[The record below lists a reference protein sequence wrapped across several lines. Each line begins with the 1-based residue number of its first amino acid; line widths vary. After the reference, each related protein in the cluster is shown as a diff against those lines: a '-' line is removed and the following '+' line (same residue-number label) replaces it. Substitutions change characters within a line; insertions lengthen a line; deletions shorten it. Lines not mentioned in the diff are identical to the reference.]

1 MSVPQALGR
10 YQVTGTLGEGAMG
23 VVYKGFDP
31 GIGRV
36 VALKTIRRHLMD
48 GADAGEAALARFRN
62 EARAAGRLLHP
73 GIVAVYDFGED
84 TEVAFIAMEFV
95 EGRSLGRV
103 LGGGLRFGDDDIL
116 SIMGQLLEAL
126 DHAHANGV
134 WHRDIK
140 PANLILANDGRL
152 KIADF
157 GIARIESVALTQV
170 TSVVGTPGYMAPEQ
184 FMGKGVDR
192 RADIYAAGVVF
203 YQLLTG
209 KAPFSGSPEALM
221 YRVVH
226 EAPVLPSQLPDVGR
240 DRSFDDVIAK
250 ALAKDPND
258 RFDSALAFRQA
269 MVQAAGRL
277 PQATLSDD
285 TLINVR
291 RVPTR
296 AAVPLPAPSSA
307 SASASASLG
316 TQWDRAVLTHVE
328 TSLAQH
334 LGPMASVLVKRAARE
349 CHDVPSLVQKLADQV
364 SSPTARAAFVA
375 QLQSTRGTGG
385 GTRGTAGSG
394 GSGGSVGATRP
405 PTAAPAPPTSGSTII
420 TDDLTAA
427 CVKVLA
433 GYIGPIAA
441 VVVKRTAAKV
451 RGRDAFFAALAES
464 VPDQAA
470 RSRLLA
476 ELAKLKG

>member
-1 MSVPQALGR
+1 MNVPAALGR

-31 GIGRV
+31 GIGRD
-36 VALKTIRRHLMD
+36 VALKTIRRHLMS

-84 TEVAFIAMEFV
+84 DEVAFIAMEYV

-116 SIMGQLLEAL
+116 SVMSQLLEAL

-157 GIARIESVALTQV
+157 GIARIESMALTQV

-192 RADIYAAGVVF
+192 RVDIYAAGVVF

-209 KAPFSGSPEALM
+209 KAPFTGSPEALM
-221 YRVVH
+221 YRVVN
-226 EAPVLPSQLPDVGR
+226 EPPVLPSQVPDVGR

-258 RFDSALAFRQA
+258 RYDNALAFRQA
-269 MVQAAGRL
+269 LVQAAGRL

-285 TLINVR
+285 TLISVR
-291 RVPTR
+291 RVPTP
-296 AAVPLPAPSSA
+296 AVVPAPPPSSA
-307 SASASASLG
+307 SASASAGLG
-316 TQWDRAVLTHVE
+316 TQWDRAVLTQVE

-334 LGPMASVLVKRAARE
+334 LGPMASVLVKRASRE
-349 CHDVPSLVQKLADQV
+349 CHDLPSLVHRLAEQV
-364 SSPTARAAFVA
+364 TSPAARDAFLA
-375 QLQSTRGTGG
+375 QLHATRGTGS
-385 GTRGTAGSG
+385 GTRSAPAGT
-394 GSGGSVGATRP
+394 TRP
-405 PTAAPAPPTSGSTII
+405 PAAGPAAPPATGGATLVS
-420 TDDLTAA
+420 DELVAA
-427 CVKVLA
+427 SVKVLA
-433 GYIGPIAA
+433 QHIGPIAA

-451 RGRDAFFAALAES
+451 RGRDAYFAALAES
-464 VPDQAA
+464 VPEGDG
-470 RSRLLA
+470 RTKLLA
-476 ELAKLKG
+476 ELAKLKT

>member
-1 MSVPQALGR
+1 MTVPSALGR

-31 GIGRV
+31 GIGRD

-48 GADAGEAALARFRN
+48 GADSGESALARFRN

-84 TEVAFIAMEFV
+84 AEVAFIAMEYV

-103 LGGGLRFGDDDIL
+103 LGGGLRFGDEDIL

-140 PANLILANDGRL
+140 PGNLILANDGRL

-157 GIARIESVALTQV
+157 GIARIESMALTQV

-184 FMGKGVDR
+184 FTGKGVDR
-192 RADIYAAGVVF
+192 RADLYAAGVVF

-209 KAPFSGSPEALM
+209 KQPFSGSPEALM

-226 EAPVLPSQLPDVGR
+226 EPPVLPSQLPDVSR
-240 DRSFDDVIAK
+240 DRTFDDVIAK

-258 RFDSALAFRQA
+258 RYDSALEFRQA
-269 MVQAAGRL
+269 LVQAAGKL
-277 PQATLSDD
+277 PPVTLSDD
-285 TLINVR
+285 TLISVR
-291 RVPTR
+291 RVPPPP
-296 AAVPLPAPSSA
+296 AAAAPPPSSA
-307 SASASASLG
+307 SASVG
-316 TQWDRAVLTHVE
+316 TQWDRAVLTQVE
-328 TSLAQH
+328 SSLAQH
-334 LGPMASVLVKRAARE
+334 LGPMASVLVKRASRE
-349 CHDVPSLVQKLADQV
+349 CHDLPSLVQRLADQMT
-364 SSPTARAAFVA
+364 STAARDAFLA
-375 QLQSTRGTGG
+375 QLHATRGTGG
-385 GTRGTAGSG
+385 
-394 GSGGSVGATRP
+394 ATRP
-405 PTAAPAPPTSGSTII
+405 PPPAGGTRPPPTGGGSLPGSGGTLV
-420 TDDLTAA
+420 TDELAA
-427 CVKVLA
+427 ASVKVLA
-433 GYIGPIAA
+433 QHIGPIAG

-451 RGRDAFFAALAES
+451 RGREAFFTALAES
-464 VPDQAA
+464 VPEGDA
-470 RSRLLA
+470 RAQLLA
-476 ELAKLKG
+476 ALMKLKG